1 MKIACYG
8 DSLTRGFPGVSYIQ
22 RMRRMAPE
30 HTILNYGRGG
40 DTVLSLLYRIDRRDL
55 VRPVDAAVLWVGVND
70 VLLRLSPLGSL
81 SRRIMGQSPAQNEDV
96 FRCCYAALLTL
107 IAPHTPRLIAVLP
120 LCIGEDLHNPWNQT
134 LAGLGAIVKE
144 EAERFANTHIL
155 DLRPAAAGILRGKPV
170 APYKPKDLLHMILD
184 LFTLTTDAAVDRAA
198 AKRGLHLTLDGV
210 HLNTTGA
217 RLAATH
223 ILAALES

>member
-8 DSLTRGFPGVSYIQ
+8 DSLTRGFPGVSYVQ
-22 RMRRMAPE
+22 QMRRMAPE

-40 DTVLSLLYRIDRRDL
+40 DTALSLLYRIERHGL
-55 VRPVDAAVLWVGVND
+55 ARPVDAAVLWVGVND
-70 VLLRLSPLGSL
+70 VLVRLSPLGSL
-81 SRRIMGQSPAQNEDV
+81 AKQIMGQPPAQDQDV
-96 FRCCYAALLTL
+96 FRRYYAALLTL

-120 LCIGEDLHNPWNQT
+120 LCIGEDLSNSWNQK
-134 LAGLGAIVKE
+134 LAGLGTIVKE
-144 EAERFANTHIL
+144 EAERFSNVYIL
-155 DLRPAAAGILRGKPV
+155 DLRPAAADVLRGKLI
-170 APYKPKDLLHMILD
+170 APYQPKTIPHMILD
-184 LFTLTTDAAVDRAA
+184 LFMLTTDAAIDRAA